1 MALKKRLIVAGLLCS
16 FSTSSALYSDDVISE
31 ESVNSSESQLV
42 QADSPPVLFAP
53 TPNAKPLNEVEKPD
67 KQTQTVSPT
76 VKLSV
81 DPIEPSITPSKP
93 IVVVLPKQQ
102 QDKQGTQFDSLLP
115 ETGLEGWSVHEGRQE
130 AWQRDGDSVYCQ
142 GAGGGWLR
150 TDKEYSDFH
159 LKFDYRLQAGANSG
173 VGLRVPQEGNPT
185 FTAVELQLLDDSAP
199 KYASLRDDQYTG
211 SLYYHV
217 APTQKPQLLP
227 VNEWNSCEV
236 ICKGDQMTI
245 KLNGDIVN
253 EINLAQ
259 PDEENQK
266 ESGAKWQLAKRPP
279 LGRIALQSSSS
290 RVDFKNLQIN
300 DLAVVTHS
308 GVKYVELTTGEGES
322 LSDARQL
329 TVHYV
334 GQLLNGTRFGDTR
347 DLGEPVTV
355 PLEGII
361 EGWKYGIA
369 GMKVG
374 GRRRLIVPPEM
385 AYGSQGVANLIP
397 PGATLVF
404 EVELC
409 GFER

>member
-1 MALKKRLIVAGLLCS
+1 MVLKKRLLIAGLFCT
-16 FSTSSALYSDDVISE
+16 FSTTSALYSDDVISE
-31 ESVNSSESQLV
+31 DLKNSPESQL
-42 QADSPPVLFAP
+42 APTDSPPVLLAP
-53 TPNAKPLNEVEKPD
+53 TPSAKPLNTAGKSD

-81 DPIEPSITPSKP
+81 DLIEPIITPSKP

-102 QDKQGTQFDSLLP
+102 QDQQGSQFSALLQG
-115 ETGLEGWSVHEGRQE
+115 TGLEGWSVHEGRQE
-130 AWQRDGDSVYCQ
+130 AWQRDGESIYCQ

-173 VGLRVPQEGNPT
+173 IGLRVPQEGNPT
-185 FTAVELQLLDDSAP
+185 FTAVELQLLDDSSP

-217 APTQKPQLLP
+217 APTQKPKLQP

-236 ICKGDQMTI
+236 ICKGDQMVI

-259 PDEENQK
+259 PDEK
-266 ESGAKWQLAKRPP
+266 SPKASGAKWQLAKRPP

-290 RVDFKNLQIN
+290 RVDFKNLQVK
-300 DLAVVTHS
+300 DLAVATHS
-308 GVKYVELTTGEGES
+308 GVKYVELATGDGEP
-322 LSDARQL
+322 LSNAREL

-355 PLEGII
+355 PLEGVI
-361 EGWKYGIA
+361 EGWKHGIA